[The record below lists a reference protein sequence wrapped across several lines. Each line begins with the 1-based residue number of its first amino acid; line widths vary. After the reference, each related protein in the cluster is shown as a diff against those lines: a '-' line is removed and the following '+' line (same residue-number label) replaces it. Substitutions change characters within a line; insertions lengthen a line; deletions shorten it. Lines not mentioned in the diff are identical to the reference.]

1 MSRPHTPI
9 DWEVVDDMLEAGCLG
24 TEIAEVFV
32 MHPNTFYDR
41 VSQKFGISF
50 TEYSQAKRAK
60 GDGNLRLAQYLKAL
74 GLKKKGDNTLL
85 IWLGKQR
92 LNQKDNAYEEK
103 FSEDILKPFTDI
115 MNQIGT
121 LQADR
126 NIADSN
132 IINEEKSQCV
142 MGDNMACDGS

>member
-1 MSRPHTPI
+1 MSRPPTPI
-9 DWEVVDDMLEAGCLG
+9 DWDVVDDMLEAGCLG

-41 VSQKFGISF
+41 VSQKFSISF

-103 FSEDILKPFTDI
+103 FSDDILKPFTEI
-115 MNQIGT
+115 MNQIGS
-121 LQADR
+121 LQSDR
-126 NIADSN
+126 NMADNN

-142 MGDNMACDGS
+142 TGDNMACDGS